1 MPNKEH
7 LDRIRRGVKAWN
19 DWRKEHA
26 EITPDL
32 DAANLVRADLAGAN
46 LAGASLKR
54 TNFTRAK
61 LTGADLRGANLEEAR
76 ILEADLTG
84 ADLSEANLSQ
94 AQLIGSKLIQA
105 KLTKADLRRAQA
117 GVINLREAD
126 LRNANLAG
134 ADLRESLL
142 PAADLRGADMSACLL
157 LDTHLE
163 GTNLAGV
170 RGLAPDALADAYTNE
185 QTVLPDDRHKTL
197 DERELSQSTYEL
209 LLKLRRD
216 LPEKGDVHESHVLEF
231 NAAINKLEG
240 LGHDL
245 SELKVSE
252 DSLSRGVASWDST
265 PGGEAFE
272 MDPSQHV
279 EGSLFRSRLDRAI
292 DSFEIVSEGSDKG
305 SAAFTGLKKK

>member
-7 LDRIRRGVKAWN
+7 LDRIRRGVTAWN

-32 DAANLVRADLAGAN
+32 DAANLVRAELAGAN

-61 LTGADLRGANLEEAR
+61 LIGADLRGADLEEAR
-76 ILEADLTG
+76 ILEADLSG

-117 GVINLREAD
+117 AVINLREAD

-142 PAADLRGADMSACLL
+142 PAADLSGADMSECLL
-157 LDTHLE
+157 LGTHLE
-163 GTNLAGV
+163 GTNLTGV
-170 RGLAPDALADAYTNE
+170 RGLDPERLKDAHTNE
-185 QTVLPDDRHKTL
+185 ETVLPEGSETL
-197 DERELSQSTYEL
+197 GEHELSQRIYEL
-209 LLKLRRD
+209 LLNLRGV
-216 LPEKGDVHESHVLEF
+216 LTEEGDVHERHVLEF
-231 NAAINKLEG
+231 NAAIHKLEG
-240 LGHDL
+240 LGFDL

-252 DSLSRGVASWDST
+252 SSLSRRVSSWDST

-292 DSFEIVSEGSDKG
+292 DSFEVVREGADKD
-305 SAAFTGLKKK
+305 SVVFTGLKKK